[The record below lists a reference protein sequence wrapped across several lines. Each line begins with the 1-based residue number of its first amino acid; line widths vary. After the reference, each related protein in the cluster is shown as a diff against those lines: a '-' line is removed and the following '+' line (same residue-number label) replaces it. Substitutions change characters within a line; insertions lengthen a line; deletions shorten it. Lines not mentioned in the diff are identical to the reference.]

1 MAGIILNKNQ
11 LEEDLRRRRLS
22 NHIDAVF
29 EQALEM
35 GSGCED
41 GEGFPVVV
49 TETFESHDAN
59 HGFYFTVS
67 IMEDSPEDDVE
78 QLKFISYDFY
88 HYEDSWK

>member
-11 LEEDLRRRRLS
+11 LEEDLRRRGLTS
-22 NHIDAVF
+22 HVDSVY

-49 TETFESHDAN
+49 KE
-59 HGFYFTVS
+59 
-67 IMEDSPEDDVE
+67 P
-78 QLKFISYDFY
+78 
-88 HYEDSWK
+88 YEKS